1 MNDKDLE
8 LLKFYRDSGIDYVL
22 EDEKQMKEEEKVMEH
37 KHMLPSDWVVEA
49 KKIAG
54 RCTSVEE
61 LKKAVESFNG
71 CEVKAMATNTVFADG
86 NPQAKIML
94 IGEAPGMNEDL
105 KGIPFCGASGDLLDK
120 MLAAIEL
127 DRTKVYISNTMFWRP
142 PGNRRPT
149 DLELEMC
156 QPFVEKHIALV
167 LPKILVLVGGTA
179 TYSLLD
185 QTKSISRLRGQFH
198 TYTNQY
204 LDMEITTAVI
214 FHPAYLLRQPMQKRL
229 AWQDLKQIK
238 EYVDSNIAP

>member
-22 EDEKQMKEEEKVMEH
+22 EDKKQVQEEEKVVEQ
-37 KHMLPSDWVVEA
+37 KYMLPSDWVVEA
-49 KKIAG
+49 KKIAD

-61 LKKAVESFNG
+61 LKKAIESFNG

-86 NPQAKIML
+86 NSQAKIML

-105 KGIPFCGASGDLLDK
+105 RGIPFCGASGDLLDK

-142 PGNRRPT
+142 PGNRRPM

-156 QPFVEKHIALV
+156 RPFVEKHIALV

-238 EYVDSNIAP
+238 EYINNNIAP

>member
-22 EDEKQMKEEEKVMEH
+22 EDKKQVQEEEKVVEQ
-37 KHMLPSDWVVEA
+37 KYMLPSDWVVEA
-49 KKIAG
+49 KKIAD

-61 LKKAVESFNG
+61 LKKAIESFNG

-86 NPQAKIML
+86 NSQAKIML

-105 KGIPFCGASGDLLDK
+105 RGIPFCGASGDLLDK

-156 QPFVEKHIALV
+156 RPFVEKHIALV

-198 TYTNQY
+198 IYTNQY

-238 EYVDSNIAP
+238 EYINNNIAP